1 MQECKVIIAG
11 NPLDLQR
18 QINEALNQG
27 YKVSGGISSNN
38 GMYMTLVVR
47 NR

>member
-1 MQECKVIIAG
+1 MQVSKVIIAG
-11 NPLDLQR
+11 NPLDLQQ

-38 GMYMTLVVR
+38 GMYMALVIKDK
-47 NR
+47 

>member
-27 YKVSGGISSNN
+27 YKVSVGISSNN
-38 GMYMTLVVR
+38 GMYMALVIKDK
-47 NR
+47 

>member
-27 YKVSGGISSNN
+27 YKVSGGICVNR
-38 GMYMTLVVR
+38 GMYMTLVVK
-47 NR
+47 NK